1 FAGITGPY
9 VLVGHSFG
17 GLLMRLFAHR
27 FADEVSGVV
36 LVDAMHQDQ
45 FDVFGPLFPPA
56 APSEP
61 AELQRTRAF
70 WQGGWR
76 SPDSTTERID
86 FPSSIREAREIQSLR
101 NIPLHIIIAATFLN
115 QPVVPQAYRAEL
127 QERWQALQM
136 QFLKLSTRAN
146 YSLVLSSG
154 HFVQRDDP
162 TTVSEAIR
170 TIVAA
175 VSNVESHGDPD

>member
-1 FAGITGPY
+1 
-9 VLVGHSFG
+9 
-17 GLLMRLFAHR
+17 
-27 FADEVSGVV
+27 
-36 LVDAMHQDQ
+36 
-45 FDVFGPLFPPA
+45 PPA

-76 SPDSTTERID
+76 SPATTTERID
-86 FPSSIREAREIQSLR
+86 FPSSIREARDIRSLG
-101 NIPLHIIIAATFLN
+101 NMPLHIIIAGTFLN
-115 QPVVPQAYRAEL
+115 QPLLPQAYRAKL

-136 QFLKLSTRAN
+136 QFLRLSTRARH
-146 YSLVLSSG
+146 SLVLSSG

-162 TTVSEAIR
+162 TTVSDAIR

-175 VSNVESHGDPD
+175 V